1 MTSWNPGGPPDPSGQ
16 QPQYGQQPPPPP
28 GYGQQPPAYGQQPPP
43 PPGYGQQPPA
53 YGQQPPPPPGYGQQP
68 PAYGQQPPG
77 YPQPP
82 AYGQA
87 ADPQPGMVCRSTRWV
102 VPTPTAWVGPA
113 VGQPADVGKRFL
125 AFLLDAAIFGIPY
138 VIVYAIIVAA
148 VVSNSGC
155 DTNANGDFSCH
166 GSSGLGVLYLIEVI
180 VGVGYLLL
188 FAYLTGV
195 RSGQTP
201 GMSIMGTKV
210 VDANNGPAD
219 RIRPRL
225 AAAVPAS
232 ASASSSRCR
241 HSSTAARGIRAGTTR
256 PPTTLVVT
264 DEVRTRHEYRQPGP
278 SYLRWTGRAALS
290 PIGAVSGGRVG
301 GRLRWPP
308 TRRSPRPATT
318 CRCVRCMR

>member
-1 MTSWNPGGPPDPSGQ
+1 MTSWTPGGPPDESGQ

-82 AYGQA
+82 AYGQPA
-87 ADPQPGMVCRSTRWV
+87 GYPQPPAYGQPPQYPMGGGNPYGVG
-102 VPTPTAWVGPA
+102 GPA

-125 AFLLDAAIFGIPY
+125 AFLLDLVIFGIPY
-138 VIVYAIIVAA
+138 GIVYAIIVAA

-166 GSSGLGVLYLIEVI
+166 GTSGLGVLYLIEVI

-210 VDANNGPAD
+210 VDANNGQLIGFGRALLRQFLFGICIIVALSSFFD
-219 RIRPRL
+219 SSPRHQGWHDK
-225 AAAVPAS
+225 AAND
-232 ASASSSRCR
+232 
-241 HSSTAARGIRAGTTR
+241 
-256 PPTTLVVT
+256 LVV
-264 DEVRTRHEYRQPGP
+264 Q
-278 SYLRWTGRAALS
+278 
-290 PIGAVSGGRVG
+290 
-301 GRLRWPP
+301 
-308 TRRSPRPATT
+308 RRSKNAS
-318 CRCVRCMR
+318 